1 MKINRPKL
9 IELVGLILLVTVILG
24 ACDSIVGEDT
34 PLESYTA
41 NITITDEA
49 EEIIESDAEAFSV
62 NYEDGVV
69 DEFNYDEDEN
79 ELTGTVELEGE
90 VDLTL
95 KVDNDKVENGEFEI
109 IEGEQTVSPD
119 NTDAVFVV
127 KFKFD

>member
-9 IELVGLILLVTVILG
+9 IELVGLILLVTIILG
-24 ACDSIVGEDT
+24 ACDSIIREDT
-34 PLESYTA
+34 SYTA

-62 NYEDGVV
+62 YYEDGVVV
-69 DEFNYDEDEN
+69 DEFNYNED
-79 ELTGTVELEGE
+79 ELTGTVELAGE

-95 KVDNDKVENGEFEI
+95 EVDNDKVEGGGFEI

-127 KFKFD
+127 EFKSD